1 MPYSKEEIEE
11 LYKVAKKI
19 MGEGE
24 LKSITVP
31 TPSGLIVEI
40 TEKKYRQLDKGG
52 QNPINLIINTTAN
65 ATATSSLSLSQ
76 NFKNIL
82 HDLEASNLEPSKLS
96 EAKRELAN
104 LETELKKQSPN
115 ENVIKQILRWA
126 SNFDLALYLRIAT
139 IITELISKQT

>member
-11 LYKVAKKI
+11 LDKVAKKI

-40 TEKKYRQLDKGG
+40 TEEKYHQLDKGG

-76 NFKNIL
+76 NFQNIL

-96 EAKRELAN
+96 EAKRKLDN

-115 ENVIKQILRWA
+115 ENVIKKILRWA

-139 IITELISKQT
+139 AIAELIPKQT

>member
-11 LYKVAKKI
+11 LDKVVKKI

-40 TEKKYRQLDKGG
+40 TEEKYRQLDKGG

-76 NFKNIL
+76 NFQNIL

-96 EAKRELAN
+96 EAKRKLDN

-115 ENVIKQILRWA
+115 ENVIKQIIRWA
-126 SNFDLALYLRIAT
+126 SNLDLVLYLRIVAV
-139 IITELISKQT
+139 ITELLSKQT

>member
-1 MPYSKEEIEE
+1 MPYSKEEIKE
-11 LYKVAKKI
+11 LDKVARKI

-31 TPSGLIVEI
+31 TPSGFIVEI
-40 TEKKYRQLDKGG
+40 TEEKYHQLAKGG

-76 NFKNIL
+76 NFQNIL
-82 HDLEASNLEPSKLS
+82 HDLEASNLEPRKLS
-96 EAKRELAN
+96 EAKRKLNN

-115 ENVIKQILRWA
+115 ENVIKKILRWA
-126 SNFDLALYLRIAT
+126 SNFDLALHLRIAT
-139 IITELISKQT
+139 VIAELVSKQT

>member
-11 LYKVAKKI
+11 LDKVAKKI
-19 MGEGE
+19 MGKGE

-40 TEKKYRQLDKGG
+40 TEEKYRQLDKGS
-52 QNPINLIINTTAN
+52 QSPINLIINTTAN

-76 NFKNIL
+76 NFQNIL

-96 EAKRELAN
+96 EAKRKLDN

-115 ENVIKQILRWA
+115 ENVIKKILRWA

-139 IITELISKQT
+139 VIAELISKQT

>member
-11 LYKVAKKI
+11 LDKVAKKI
-19 MGEGE
+19 MGGGE

-40 TEKKYRQLDKGG
+40 TEEKYRQLAKGG

-65 ATATSSLSLSQ
+65 AIATSSLSLSQ
-76 NFKNIL
+76 NFQNIL
-82 HDLEASNLEPSKLS
+82 HDLEASNLEPRKLS
-96 EAKRELAN
+96 EAKRKLNN

-115 ENVIKQILRWA
+115 ENAIKKILRWA
-126 SNFDLALYLRIAT
+126 LNFDLALYLRIAT
-139 IITELISKQT
+139 VIAELISKQT

>member
-11 LYKVAKKI
+11 LDKVAKKI

-40 TEKKYRQLDKGG
+40 TEEKYRQLDKGG

-76 NFKNIL
+76 EIRNIYQC
-82 HDLEASNLEPSKLS
+82 LENSKIDPQKLPEARKELNKLENELNKPNPDERNL
-96 EAKRELAN
+96 KR
-104 LETELKKQSPN
+104 
-115 ENVIKQILRWA
+115 IIRWA
-126 SNFDLALYLRIAT
+126 SDFSFELFLRLSVLLAERFL
-139 IITELISKQT
+139 KPM

>member
-11 LYKVAKKI
+11 LDKVAKKI
-19 MGEGE
+19 MGKGE

-40 TEKKYRQLDKGG
+40 TEEKYRQLDKGS
-52 QNPINLIINTTAN
+52 QSPINLIINTTAN

-76 NFKNIL
+76 NFQNIL

-96 EAKRELAN
+96 EVKRKLDN

-115 ENVIKQILRWA
+115 ENVIKKILRWA

-139 IITELISKQT
+139 VIAELISKQT

>member
-11 LYKVAKKI
+11 LDKVAKKI

-40 TEKKYRQLDKGG
+40 TEEKYCQLDKGG

-76 NFKNIL
+76 KIRN
-82 HDLEASNLEPSKLS
+82 
-96 EAKRELAN
+96 
-104 LETELKKQSPN
+104 TYQ
-115 ENVIKQILRWA
+115 
-126 SNFDLALYLRIAT
+126 
-139 IITELISKQT
+139 